1 MADRRLV
8 EWILTINRRS
18 GMDHLGDTVPDQV
31 SNTLVVLKQ
40 VSDLYVG
47 LFDLLSCL
55 PNDSI
60 CMRTKGAT
68 GISLEDL
75 CRRVF

>member
-18 GMDHLGDTVPDQV
+18 RMDHLGDTVSDQV
-31 SNTLVVLKQ
+31 SNTSVVLKQ
-40 VSDLYVG
+40 VLDPYVG

-55 PNDSI
+55 PSDSI

-68 GISLEDL
+68 GIPQEDL
-75 CRRVF
+75 RRRVF